1 MIKRL
6 HNSLIEYLKTHKG
19 RFSYIFS

>member
-6 HNSLIEYLKTHKG
+6 HNSLIQYL
-19 RFSYIFS
+19 